1 MGQRV
6 QGEASGPAFELPGL
20 LSALRCG
27 ALVVMTIPRPPRSDR
42 FFQNYLD
49 LAPEGDVLDLL
60 EHQGAALASQVSAW
74 SDGELSTRYAPGKWT
89 AKEVLGHLA
98 DGERIFAYR
107 LLWLARGGGDNL
119 PSFEEDD
126 FVATAQFDRLSPAEL
141 ANELATVRRSTLSL
155 LRTLPQLDWQAT
167 ASVGGNPMTL
177 STIPWLMVGHERHH
191 LQVLAQR
198 YGLALPPDLP

>member
-1 MGQRV
+1 MQE
-6 QGEASGPAFELPGL
+6 EASGPAFGIPGL
-20 LSALRCG
+20 LSDLRCG
-27 ALVVMTIPRPPRSDR
+27 ALEVMTIPRPPRSDR
-42 FFQNYLD
+42 FFQSYLD
-49 LAPEGDVLDLL
+49 LVPEGDVLDLL
-60 EHQGAALASQVSAW
+60 ERQGAALASQVSAW
-74 SDGELSTRYAPGKWT
+74 NEAKLSTRYAPGKWS

-107 LLWLARGGGDNL
+107 LLWLARGGEDNL

-155 LRTLPQLDWQAT
+155 LRTLPQLDWHAT

-191 LQVLAQR
+191 LGVLEQR
-198 YGLALPPDLP
+198 YGLTLPAGLA